1 MERLV
6 KKDDLLEKLREYR
19 TSPDDENIY
28 YKQKIK
34 NALLTCPE
42 LLYALHEEEYE
53 DELFDDDGNINW
65 NPETHEPYGE
75 WSAYFGENSNIRP
88 ELFIPETQTNI
99 KHFICYQVSFDDM
112 PKYNSTQKYMEIK
125 FNIFCKEGDILDEL
139 TGIPRHDLIASIIRE
154 RINWSNLFGAQA
166 KLISSKESVTD
177 NHYVVRTIIFQVV
190 ETNGIYKTTKGKTS
204 INNYQVRR

>member
-42 LLYALHEEEYE
+42 LLYALHEEKYE

-166 KLISSKESVTD
+166 KLISSKVATG
-177 NHYVVRTIIFQVV
+177 IINLEF
-190 ETNGIYKTTKGKTS
+190 TLSGFIKIDLS
-204 INNYQVRR
+204 ICLKA

>member
-6 KKDDLLEKLREYR
+6 TKDDLLEKLREYR

-42 LLYALHEEEYE
+42 LLYALHEEKYE

-75 WSAYFGENSNIRP
+75 WSA
-88 ELFIPETQTNI
+88 
-99 KHFICYQVSFDDM
+99 
-112 PKYNSTQKYMEIK
+112 
-125 FNIFCKEGDILDEL
+125 
-139 TGIPRHDLIASIIRE
+139 
-154 RINWSNLFGAQA
+154 
-166 KLISSKESVTD
+166 
-177 NHYVVRTIIFQVV
+177 
-190 ETNGIYKTTKGKTS
+190 
-204 INNYQVRR
+204 